1 MTIAFR
7 HDDLFEVNSQ
17 LSTKKYNLDNM
28 GDILVVDNFYQF
40 PWEINTMLEDSWSQ
54 LWKVSDSSRNG
65 IDYFDCRL
73 KFEGYNTKTLHQ
85 YEAQQLIGDLAKMHL
100 GIEIADE
107 VAPYAF
113 NNFTN
118 VTVPDNNMQMYPHMD
133 GYNMLA
139 AVIYLD
145 PIENGGTAFY
155 KQAKMAD
162 VGYGEEENILVDVD
176 KYYDMAGVVE
186 AKFNRCVIYPS
197 WYMHG
202 GYIDDHAKYSK
213 NQWRRTQVYF
223 MKIKSM

>member
-17 LSTKKYNLDNM
+17 LSTQRMTVDGL
-28 GDILVVDNFYQF
+28 GDIAVIDNFYKF

-54 LWKVSDSSRNG
+54 LWKTNDKSRNG

-73 KFEGYNTKTLHQ
+73 MFQGFDTGSTYQ
-85 YEAQQLIGDLAKMHL
+85 YDAQRLIQDVSRIRL
-100 GIEIADE
+100 GIELKDE
-107 VAPYAF
+107 PAPYAF

-118 VTVPDNNMQMYPHMD
+118 VKIPDEGMQMYPHVD
-133 GYNMLA
+133 GNDMVA

-145 PIENGGTAFY
+145 PIEDGGTAFY
-155 KQAKMAD
+155 RQAEMQD
-162 VGYGEEENILVDVD
+162 IGYDESDNVLVDVENH
-176 KYYDMAGVVE
+176 YDVAGVVP

-202 GYIDDHAKYSK
+202 GWINDHAKYSK